1 MALTM
6 KLTDEVLKA
15 IEFSVESRMDLESDE
30 QCTIIAASEVIQ
42 AIRIAIAKGQI
53 FSTIYNRLI
62 LQENPTTVN
71 PYEITI
77 VPDSIIEAAIQQ
89 QIKDHLAQNEDT
101 QAKLKVLN
109 DLMANIDEQTLY
121 KISLEDESTLT
132 EEELQLK
139 ADIQSKMIEVGMNVD
154 LMFSDKGKAK
164 VTEEAVDKIF
174 DAVAD
179 RNTTISIE
187 GMIKN
192 EEKN

>member
-187 GMIKN
+187 RMIKN
-192 EEKN
+192 EEEN